1 MDGYHS
7 PSSTGSRSSF
17 GSRFLSIDELI
28 KYKWV
33 SRCKRTPKMD
43 PKMSN
48 QDGEGFLKPH
58 PGEESK
64 KVGLLRQIKRGLRTI
79 SRKGN

>member
-1 MDGYHS
+1 
-7 PSSTGSRSSF
+7 
-17 GSRFLSIDELI
+17 
-28 KYKWV
+28 
-33 SRCKRTPKMD
+33 MD

-64 KVGLLRQIKRGLRTI
+64 KVGLFRQTKRGLRTI